1 MLPCVFQL
9 IMSERNC
16 VVMNGEKRK
25 NFHGEM
31 REKGSSRK
39 KVSRKWNGQKNRAS
53 EDLCY
58 GRKCPFVVE

>member
-1 MLPCVFQL
+1 
-9 IMSERNC
+9 
-16 VVMNGEKRK
+16 MNGEKRK

-53 EDLCY
+53 EAEALTLCY